1 MNKGLSLLDFV
12 YLNQETD
19 YLSTE
24 LKNLIKIYGSLEY
37 NIGKHIR
44 LMNKIPEIDKRFGG
58 TQWLNSRPFKLL
70 VEKILEIES
79 RIDKYILLMYD
90 TEVDLPDTVFNY
102 VRLQDLINYYKG
114 KSVGVKDPL
123 KSLENDRK
131 KLTTHY
137 HSDDALWAIADDLRA
152 RVDDGKFK
160 SYREAYRWA
169 EKNILHK
176 GKYVAWHKYERAFYK
191 ARSEGKV

>member
-1 MNKGLSLLDFV
+1 MSKGLSLLDFV
-12 YLNQETD
+12 YLNQKTD
-19 YLSTE
+19 FASNE
-24 LKNLIKIYGSLEY
+24 LKSLIKTHGSLEY

-114 KSVGVKDPL
+114 NSVGEKDPL
-123 KSLENDRK
+123 KRIN
-131 KLTTHY
+131 LTEMMVIFSKYT
-137 HSDDALWAIADDLRA
+137 IR
-152 RVDDGKFK
+152 
-160 SYREAYRWA
+160 
-169 EKNILHK
+169 ILLK
-176 GKYVAWHKYERAFYK
+176 IFLIIYYNKYQFFIN
-191 ARSEGKV
+191 